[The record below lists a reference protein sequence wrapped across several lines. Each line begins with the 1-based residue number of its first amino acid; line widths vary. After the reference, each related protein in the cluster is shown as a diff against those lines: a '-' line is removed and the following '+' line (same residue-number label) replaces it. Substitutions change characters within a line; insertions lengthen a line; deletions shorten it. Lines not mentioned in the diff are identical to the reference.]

1 MRATL
6 SAIARLTL
14 RPRDGLRDDP
24 NNAYGLLDAHGLAV
38 GLEDG
43 LMGNSEV
50 GHLNIGAGRVV
61 WQDIVRINES
71 IKRKKFAQEPNI
83 VKALDAAKSGTG
95 RLHLLGLVSDGGV
108 HSHINHLFALLEA
121 AKAAGVPHVYVHAIT
136 DGRDTSP
143 RSASGYIQQLVD
155 KLKELDF
162 GTLSTIVGRYY
173 AMDRDKRWE
182 RIKIAVEGLVNG
194 EGTKTDDAVKAIEER
209 YTKDETDEFLKPLV
223 LGGDETRIR
232 EGDSVFTFNYR
243 SDRMR
248 EIATVLGKFGE
259 APIADIKVPDIV
271 RRPRWWPELTR
282 SQKLTIMT
290 RYNGDFSFPIAFP
303 PQVMSNVLA
312 EAIATQGG
320 TQCHLA
326 ETEKYAHVTFFF
338 NGGIEKQFE
347 KEERVLVP
355 SPKVATCAC
364 PGLIR
369 PADDWPDDKDP
380 KMSVHGVADKVCE
393 AVKSDKFDFV
403 ICNFAP
409 PDMVG
414 HTGVYEAAVEAITE
428 TDKAVGTVVEACK
441 EAGYVLLITSDH
453 GNAEQMVRCGPP
465 RWS

>member
-1 MRATL
+1 
-6 SAIARLTL
+6 
-14 RPRDGLRDDP
+14 
-24 NNAYGLLDAHGLAV
+24 
-38 GLEDG
+38 
-43 LMGNSEV
+43 MGNSEV

-71 IKRKKFAQEPNI
+71 IKKKKFAQEPNI
-83 VKALDAAKSGTG
+83 VKALDAAKSGSG

-155 KLKELDF
+155 KLKELDY
-162 GTLSTIVGRYY
+162 GTLSTVVGRYY

-182 RIKIAVEGLVNG
+182 RVKIAVEGLLNG
-194 EGTKTDDAVKAIEER
+194 EGEKTEDAVKAIEAHYE
-209 YTKDETDEFLKPLV
+209 KDETDEFLKPIV

-259 APIADIKVPDIV
+259 PPISDVKVPDIV
-271 RRPRWWPELTR
+271 RRALDDGADPA
-282 SQKLTIMT
+282 QKLTIMT
-290 RYNGDFSFPIAFP
+290 RYNTEFDFPIAFP

-364 PGLIR
+364 GPRR
-369 PADDWPDDKDP
+369 PHADR
-380 KMSVHGVADKVCE
+380 G
-393 AVKSDKFDFV
+393 
-403 ICNFAP
+403 
-409 PDMVG
+409 
-414 HTGVYEAAVEAITE
+414 
-428 TDKAVGTVVEACK
+428 
-441 EAGYVLLITSDH
+441 
-453 GNAEQMVRCGPP
+453 R
-465 RWS
+465 R